1 MTIHCY
7 LWILF
12 ILRGLSFLFI
22 MYKLYVLLVILL
34 SGEVL
39 PDFALLF
46 VSISFLMLFKLFG
59 KGIW

>member
-1 MTIHCY
+1 
-7 LWILF
+7 
-12 ILRGLSFLFI
+12 